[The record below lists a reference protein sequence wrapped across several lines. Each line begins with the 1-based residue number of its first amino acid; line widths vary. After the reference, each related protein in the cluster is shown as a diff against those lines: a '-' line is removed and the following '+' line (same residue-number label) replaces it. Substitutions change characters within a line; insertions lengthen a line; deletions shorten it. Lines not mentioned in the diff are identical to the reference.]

1 MTNTLIEKVKLVK
14 FKYDEVNKK
23 TAHDFN
29 IFNVL
34 KIGHLETSVHSKFL
48 SFLLNPNESHQQGN
62 KFIDLFLKEI
72 QIKNFNTEN
81 VKIITEKNIGKSI
94 KKKGFIDIY
103 ISESNPEPEI
113 IIIENKIFA
122 GDQDEQL
129 KKYYD
134 FAKKKTKE
142 EKIHLF
148 YLTLNGDEPSDKSL
162 KGLDIKKVNLIAYSA
177 EVKNWIIEC
186 IKEVALIPSLREILV
201 QYQKL
206 INILTVGNQNQ
217 EYMNEMK
224 EILTTNNNHKILND
238 LEAAI
243 KQIKIDVQVKFW
255 ERLLEL
261 LEENELESEYSEEE
275 EIRKSVEKFHA
286 KSRNNRRFGV
296 YIYISSFNDIELNL
310 KVAVYNSIYCGFE
323 FFDKK
328 GNYLQPNDYPDE
340 VQIIEKQSEEIN
352 LNKWNYLEW
361 NNHKLSNVNF
371 SNLGENEYDFIESK
385 KLDKALN
392 DFIKAIK
399 PTLKKIK
406 VQIEKKHGA

>member
-1 MTNTLIEKVKLVK
+1 MINTLIEKVKLVK

-48 SFLLNPNESHQQGN
+48 SFLLNPIESHQQGF
-62 KFIDLFLKEI
+62 KFINLFFKEL
-72 QIKNFNTEN
+72 QIKNFNLEN
-81 VKIITEKNIGKSI
+81 VKITTEKNIGRSI

-122 GDQDEQL
+122 GDQEEQL

-148 YLTLNGDEPSDKSL
+148 YLTLNGDEPSDYSL
-162 KGLDIKKVNLIAYSA
+162 KGLDIEKVNLIAYSA
-177 EVKNWIIEC
+177 EIKNWISEC

-206 INILTVGNQNQ
+206 INVLTIGNQNQ

-224 EILTTNNNHKILND
+224 ELLITNNNHKILND

-243 KQIKIDVQVKFW
+243 QQIKIDIQVKFW
-255 ERLLEL
+255 QRLIEL
-261 LEENELESEYSEEE
+261 LEENELEAEYSEDE

-296 YIYISSFNDIELNL
+296 YVYISTFNDIELNL
-310 KVAVYNSIYCGFE
+310 KIAVYNSIYCGFE

-328 GNYLQPNDYPDE
+328 GNYLQPNDYSDE
-340 VQIIEKQSEEIN
+340 VQIIDSQSEEIN

-361 NNHKLSNVNF
+361 NNHKLSHVNF
-371 SNLGENEYDFIESK
+371 SNLGNNEYDFIETE
-385 KLDKALN
+385 KLDKSIN
-392 DFIKAIK
+392 DFIKHIK

-406 VQIEKKHGA
+406 SQIEKKHGA